1 MIIGTFV
8 LSVYSTIFDISWFV
22 WPFVLVFSL
31 AWGIRDWMKDDC
43 CSAKLLLVAG
53 ASLMI
58 IVGGMI
64 GMMHCWC
71 RFGMEPVVF

>member
-58 IVGGMI
+58 IVL
-64 GMMHCWC
+64 CLAYLFPT
-71 RFGMEPVVF
+71 R